1 MKTDEGYLLDM
12 LLAAQEACEFV
23 RGMDRAAFE
32 ESRLHQNAVLKS
44 LEVIGEAARRVSPA
58 TREAHPEIPWA
69 EIIGMRNRLIHGYFE
84 VDLVKV
90 WETVQ
95 HDLPRLVT
103 MLEPLIPWEES
114 KIAETGSKTHPQEA
128 L

>member
-12 LLAAQEACEFV
+12 LLAAREACEFV
-23 RGMDRAAFE
+23 KGMSRADFE

-44 LEVIGEAARRVSPA
+44 LEVIGEAARRISPA
-58 TREAHPEIPWA
+58 TREAHPEIPWT

-90 WETVQ
+90 WETIQ
-95 HDLPRLVT
+95 HDLPSLIA
-103 MLEPLIPWEES
+103 MLGPLIPQE
-114 KIAETGSKTHPQEA
+114 GS
-128 L
+128 